1 MLPKIYGDFHKLD
14 DDNRIRLTTVGT
26 QRDLQRLGVQ
36 LEEGMAL
43 TLYMDDANDDGNS
56 DDIMIDGTAHFS
68 TADMCWVAAVNWE
81 NVYHA
86 SEISSSANG
95 ASGKQAAKIL

>member
-1 MLPKIYGDFHKLD
+1 MPLRIYADFHNLD

-26 QRDLQRLGVQ
+26 LRDLQRLGVQ
-36 LEEGMAL
+36 LEEGMPL
-43 TLYMDDANDDGNS
+43 TLYMDDADDHGHS

-68 TADMCWVAAVNWE
+68 TADMCWVGAVNWE

-86 SEISSSANG
+86 SEIASSANG
-95 ASGKQAAKIL
+95 AAGKEAAKVL